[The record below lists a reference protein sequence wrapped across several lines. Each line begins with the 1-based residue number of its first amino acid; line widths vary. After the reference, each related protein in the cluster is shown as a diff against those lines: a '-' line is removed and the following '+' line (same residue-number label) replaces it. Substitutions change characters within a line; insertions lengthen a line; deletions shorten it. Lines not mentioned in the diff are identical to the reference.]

1 MTEING
7 PPWLNLNHSTSTH
20 YFNHL
25 PINGRNPVIWS
36 LSEHSAALIGTCA
49 HISRFFP
56 RLANWIYL
64 VQIVP
69 ILIKWT
75 RHGPV
80 PFSFNRILKKWKK
93 LKYSRFNNNKK
104 LTMKTGEFILKI
116 SETMFYRNIYP
127 PI

>member
-7 PPWLNLNHSTSTH
+7 PPWLNLNHSTLTH

-36 LSEHSAALIGTCA
+36 LSKHSAALIGTCA

-56 RLANWIYL
+56 RLTNWIYL

-75 RHGPV
+75 WYGPV
-80 PFSFNRILKKWKK
+80 HFSFSLKWIDWIKQ
-93 LKYSRFNNNKK
+93 NKVDSIKTTK
-104 LTMKTGEFILKI
+104 LTMKTREFILKI